1 MQINIKSL
9 WSREMQ
15 ASFFCRKLPAGV
27 QATPL
32 QARNNSS
39 QYEAR
44 LMPSDGARSLQQT
57 FQFREFLKR
66 VRGDVLRCVL
76 QNSIL
81 DICADDFARMQ
92 EEEAIK
98 GHRSDKPINEIMSCM
113 DIRHCKDMQVSA
125 LRWHPQHQRLQG
137 VRAINMHTANA

>member
-1 MQINIKSL
+1 MPKEDS
-9 WSREMQ
+9 
-15 ASFFCRKLPAGV
+15 CY
-27 QATPL
+27 L
-32 QARNNSS
+32 QR
-39 QYEAR
+39 
-44 LMPSDGARSLQQT
+44 MPKYV
-57 FQFREFLKR
+57 EFLQR

-125 LRWHPQHQRLQG
+125 LRWHPQFQRLQG
-137 VRAINMHTANA
+137 VRAFNEHM